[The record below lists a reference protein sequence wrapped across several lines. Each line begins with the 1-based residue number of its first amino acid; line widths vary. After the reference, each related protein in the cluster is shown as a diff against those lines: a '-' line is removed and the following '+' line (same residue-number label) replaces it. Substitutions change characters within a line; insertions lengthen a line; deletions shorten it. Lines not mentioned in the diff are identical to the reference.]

1 MMVEG
6 VMIDVDT
13 SLVSEGD
20 GRTVDRDELSMADV
34 ALRDSDGRVVND
46 LVNDDETIVVSNEV
60 MD

>member
-1 MMVEG
+1 MVEG